1 VGYLQLE
8 GTEKPLPGFAL
19 HAVALDWLSPTQFFR
34 WRG

>member
-19 HAVALDWLSPTQFFR
+19 HAVVLD
-34 WRG
+34 